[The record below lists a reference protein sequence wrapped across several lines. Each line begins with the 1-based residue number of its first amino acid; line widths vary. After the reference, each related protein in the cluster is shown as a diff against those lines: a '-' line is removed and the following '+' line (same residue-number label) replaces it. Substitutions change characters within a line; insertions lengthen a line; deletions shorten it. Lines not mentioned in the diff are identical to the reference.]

1 MKKFGVIAFSS
12 IFVIV
17 GIIIMIF
24 GLKTVNKAR
33 ESESWLQSKGTV
45 ISSKIETHQDSD
57 SGSTYSAEVLYEYTV
72 NYTKINGNK
81 IKFVQ
86 ASSSDSSDASRYVNK
101 YPEGKKVT
109 VYYNSED
116 PYEAVLEPGAHGFI
130 WFIPVFGLVFALFGS
145 LFVVLGIFSKE
156 YRGANPVFAQ
166 QTEDNKISSPIIII
180 DVDDATTGIEYGVNG
195 QLLDSCEFELADGS
209 LPSSDDK
216 WFEAEGMKL
225 GETITIKSWMKNGR
239 VETREIKVPSDLNP
253 PVKILV
259 HETGDVSIEKE
270 KKGDGS
276 I

>member
-1 MKKFGVIAFSS
+1 MKKFGAIAFSS

-33 ESESWLQSKGTV
+33 ESEGWLQVEGTV

-86 ASSSDSSDASRYVNK
+86 ANSSDSSAASRYVNK
-101 YPEGKKVT
+101 YPEGKEVT

-116 PYEAVLEPGAHGFI
+116 PYEAVLEPGVDGSI
-130 WFIPVFGLVFALFGS
+130 WFFPLFGLVFALFGS
-145 LFVVLGIFSKE
+145 EFVVIAIFSKE
-156 YRGANPVFAQ
+156 SRGASPDFAQ
-166 QTEDNKISSPIIII
+166 QTEDNKIPSPIIII

-195 QLLDSCEFELADGS
+195 ELLDSVEFELEDGS
-209 LPSSDDK
+209 LPSPDNK

-225 GETITIKSWMKNGR
+225 GDTITIKSWMKNGK
-239 VETREIKVPSDLNP
+239 VKTREIKVPSDLTP

-259 HETGDVSIEKE
+259 HETGDVSIEKG
-270 KKGDGS
+270 KKWDS
-276 I
+276 VS